1 MLALIHV
8 DALNLELLD
17 RLIAE
22 GRLPTFAELRRRG
35 EWRRLETPATHF
47 PAAAYF
53 SMHSGLTVGDHGFYF
68 PFQWSAPEQRLKYR
82 LEFGPPPVMWER
94 LTAAGRRSF
103 VVDPYEFGP
112 PSKLLGLGVS
122 GWQMANI
129 LSLLRWSV
137 PKGWSRPYERR
148 FGRSSDTQE
157 VFGKRSARTLRSM
170 RRAYLAASARIA
182 DLTTDVL
189 RRERFDYMYV
199 ALLAPHHAGHVFWD
213 VSQLDVDDE
222 TQTQFEGTLALMY
235 QEADRAVGRMLDAL
249 PEGADVIVVSP
260 VGMGADTSRVDLL
273 GEMLRLVLGGRPQD
287 GEREAGGRIW
297 RLRAAVPTSFR
308 AGVAR
313 AMGARAARE
322 VTARLSTSGIDW
334 STTKAF
340 LLPSDEK
347 GQIRLNLRGREREG
361 IVDPA
366 EAEALM
372 TEIAEGLMTFHDLD
386 GGRTVTGVDRS
397 ADLFPGRRRDLLP
410 DLIVRWAD
418 SPSTGL
424 AGVRSERFGEAR
436 RRGGA
441 GTGRNGGHT
450 DRAWALVLPG
460 ASSARTPAGAA
471 HVTDIAATVGAVLG
485 LDDAPQGEPLLEP
498 GA

>member
-8 DALNLELLD
+8 DALNVELLD

-22 GRLPTFAELRRRG
+22 GRMPTFAELRRRG
-35 EWRRLETPATHF
+35 AWTPLETPGTHF
-47 PAAAYF
+47 PGASYY
-53 SMHSGLTVGDHGFYF
+53 SMHSGLGVGDHGFYF
-68 PFQWSAPEQRLKYR
+68 PFQWSAREQRLRYR
-82 LEFGPPPVMWER
+82 LELGPPQAMWDR
-94 LTAAGRRSF
+94 LSAAGRRCF
-103 VVDPYEFGP
+103 VVDPYEFGEP
-112 PSKLLGLGVS
+112 ASLLGRGVC

-148 FGRSSDTQE
+148 FGRASDTQE
-157 VFGKRSARTLRSM
+157 VFGKRSVRTLLAL

-189 RRERFDYMYV
+189 RRESFDYMYV
-199 ALLAPHHAGHVFWD
+199 GLLAPHHAGHVFWD

-222 TQTQFEGTLALMY
+222 TRAQFEGTLPLMY
-235 QEADRAVGRMLDAL
+235 EEADRAVGRVLDAL
-249 PEGADVIVVSP
+249 PGGADVIVVSP
-260 VGMGADTSRVDLL
+260 LGMGADTSRVDLL
-273 GEMLRLVLGGRPQD
+273 GEMLRLVLGGHSED
-287 GEREAGGRIW
+287 GDREAGGRIW

-313 AMGARAARE
+313 AIGARAARE

-340 LLPSDEK
+340 LLPSDEN
-347 GQIRLNLRGREREG
+347 GQIRLNLRGRERDG

-366 EAEALM
+366 EAEALV
-372 TEIAEGLMTFHDLD
+372 TEIADGLMTFYDL
-386 GGRTVTGVDRS
+386 GGGATVAGIDRT
-397 ADLFPGRRRDLLP
+397 ADLFPGRRNDLLP
-410 DLIVRWAD
+410 DLIVRWSD
-418 SPSTGL
+418 TPSTRI
-424 AGVRSERFGEAR
+424 AGTRSEQFGEAR

-450 DRAWALVLPG
+450 GVAWALALPG
-460 ASSARTPAGAA
+460 TSTATTLAAGAR
-471 HVTDIAATVGAVLG
+471 VTDLAATVGAVCGLG
-485 LDDAPQGEPLLEP
+485 DTPPGAPLLEP
-498 GA
+498 AS

>member
-1 MLALIHV
+1 VLALIHV
-8 DALNLELLD
+8 DALNVELLD
-17 RLIAE
+17 RLIAD
-22 GRLPTFAELRRRG
+22 GRMPTFAELRRRA
-35 EWRRLETPATHF
+35 ERLPLGTPATHF
-47 PAAAYF
+47 PAAAYY
-53 SMHSGLTVGDHGFYF
+53 SMHSGLPVGDHGFYF
-68 PFQWSAPEQRLKYR
+68 PFQWSAPEQRLRYR

-112 PSKLLGLGVS
+112 PARLVGLGVS

-157 VFGKRSARTLRSM
+157 VFGKRSARTLTSL

-199 ALLAPHHAGHVFWD
+199 GLLAPHHAGHVFWD

-222 TQTQFEGTLALMY
+222 TRTQFEGTLPLMY
-235 QEADRAVGRMLDAL
+235 EEADRAVGRILDAL
-249 PEGADVIVVSP
+249 PDGADVIVVSP
-260 VGMGADTSRVDLL
+260 LGMGADTSRVDLL
-273 GEMLRLVLGGRPQD
+273 GEMLRLVLGGRPQ
-287 GEREAGGRIW
+287 EEAREAGGRIW
-297 RLRAAVPTSFR
+297 RLRAAVPTSVR
-308 AGVAR
+308 AAVAR

-322 VTARLSTSGIDW
+322 LTARLSTSGIDW

-347 GQIRLNLRGREREG
+347 GQIRLNLRGRERDG

-366 EAEALM
+366 EADALM
-372 TEIAEGLMTFHDLD
+372 TEIAEGLMTFEDL
-386 GGRTVTGVDRS
+386 GGGAAVTGVDRT
-397 ADLFPGRRRDLLP
+397 ADLFPGRRSDLLP
-410 DLIVRWAD
+410 DLIVRWSD
-418 SPSTGL
+418 SPSARI
-424 AGVRSERFGEAR
+424 AGVRSERFGETR

-441 GTGRNGGHT
+441 GTGRNGSHT
-450 DRAWALVLPG
+450 ENAWALVLPG
-460 ASSARTPAGAA
+460 ASSARTPSRPAS
-471 HVTDIAATVGAVLG
+471 VTDLAATVGAVLG
-485 LDDAPQGEPLLEP
+485 IDDAPPGEPLLEP
-498 GA
+498 GP